1 MQFNPYVT
9 FSGQCAEAFRFYEQ
23 VFAGKILAMITHR
36 DVPADVV
43 LPEGWGDKIMHACL
57 EVNGRHLM
65 GSDRPLGGSHKIAG
79 MSVQVE
85 IDEPEEADRVF
96 AALSEGGEVN
106 MPIGETFWAR
116 RFGAVTDRFGTPFMI
131 NCAKPF

>member
-1 MQFNPYVT
+1 MQFSPYIT
-9 FSGQCAEAFRFYEQ
+9 FDGSCAEAFRFYEQ
-23 VFAGKILAMITHR
+23 VFSGTITAMVTHR
-36 DVPADVV
+36 DVPASAC
-43 LPEGWGDKIMHACL
+43 LPPGWDDKILHACL
-57 EVNGRHLM
+57 DVKGRQLM
-65 GSDRPLGGSHKIAG
+65 GSDRPLEGFKPAAG

-85 IDEPEEADRVF
+85 TDSPDEAERVF
-96 AALSEGGEVN
+96 AALSDGGVVG